1 MDSLSKKV
9 LLLGAS
15 GSIGSQTLDIIDEAK
30 DKFTLTAF
38 SVGKN
43 KARAIELLKKYDSV
57 KHVYISSEEDAKEI
71 RELFPKIKVFSGPKG
86 LAKLTK
92 KSEYDMCVDAL
103 VGFAGFEPAVIALKK
118 DKVLCLANKEALV
131 VGGQIINNLL
141 LNGKG
146 TLYPIDSEHVALAKC
161 LSKCNFADVKNL
173 IITASGGA
181 LREVPIEDLENIKA
195 EEALKHPNW
204 KMGNKI
210 TIDCATMMNKGFE
223 IIEAFYLYRFPLEQ
237 IKVQMHDESLIH
249 SAVEL
254 NDGTFLV
261 DYGKPD
267 MHNPIKWAL
276 YEGKVD
282 FEVKKVKS
290 LKEFKDCHFR
300 EYDPNRYP
308 CTELAKKALEGGPAK
323 LIALNAANEVM
334 VNKYLK
340 GEIKFTDIAKNVEK
354 FMEAM
359 PVIPYI
365 SVSSAKVIDRLIRKE
380 AEQCCT
386 AKPPKGYRS
395 LCFPSWR

>member
-1 MDSLSKKV
+1 MDLTCKKV

-15 GSIGSQTLDIIDEAK
+15 GSIGSQTIDIINEAK
-30 DKFTLTAF
+30 DKFSLTAF

-43 KARAIELLKKYDSV
+43 KTRALELLKEFPSV
-57 KHVYISSEEDAKEI
+57 KHVYITSEDDAKEI
-71 RELFPKIKVFSGPKG
+71 AKQFPKIKVFSGPKG

-92 KSEYDMCVDAL
+92 KADYDMCVDAL

-118 DKVLCLANKEALV
+118 NKILCLANKEALV

-141 LNGKG
+141 FNGKG
-146 TLYPIDSEHVALAKC
+146 KLYPIDSEHVALAKC
-161 LSKCNFADVKNL
+161 LSKCNLEDVKNL

-181 LREVPIEDLENIKA
+181 LRNVPLEELENVKA
-195 EEALKHPNW
+195 EEALKHPTW

-223 IIEAFYLYRFPLEQ
+223 IIEAFYLYHFPLEQ

-254 NDGTFLV
+254 NDGTILV

-276 YEGKVD
+276 YEGNVD

-290 LKEFKDCHFR
+290 LEEFKDCHFH
-300 EYDPNRYP
+300 EFDPKRYP

-340 GEIKFTDIAKNVEK
+340 DEIKFTDIAKNVEK
-354 FMEAM
+354 LVDSM
-359 PVIPYI
+359 PVFPYV
-365 SVSSAKVIDRLIRKE
+365 SVSSAKLIDKLIRKE
-380 AEQCCT
+380 AEQC
-386 AKPPKGYRS
+386 
-395 LCFPSWR
+395 

>member
-1 MDSLSKKV
+1 MSSQKSKKV

-30 DKFTLTAF
+30 GEFMLTSF

-43 KARAIELLKKYDSV
+43 KDRAIELLKKYDSV
-57 KHVYISSEEDAKEI
+57 QCIYITSQEDAKEI
-71 RELFPKIKVFSGPKG
+71 AKLFPKIKVFSGKKG
-86 LAKLTK
+86 LSKLTK
-92 KSEYDMCVDAL
+92 KADYDMCVDAL

-118 DKVLCLANKEALV
+118 DKTLCLANKEALV
-131 VGGQIINNLL
+131 VGGQIINNIL
-141 LNGKG
+141 LNKKGK
-146 TLYPIDSEHVALAKC
+146 LYPIDSEHVALAKC
-161 LSKCNFADVKNL
+161 LSKCNFEDVKNL

-181 LREVPIEDLENIKA
+181 LRDIPLKDLENIKA
-195 EEALKHPNW
+195 SEALKHPTW

-223 IIEAFYLYRFPLEQ
+223 IIEAFYLYHFPLEQ

-267 MHNPIKWAL
+267 MHNPIRWAL
-276 YEGKVD
+276 YEGNVE
-282 FEVKKVKS
+282 FEIKKVKS
-290 LKEFKDCHFR
+290 LEEFKDCHFR
-300 EYDPNRYP
+300 EYDPKRYP

-340 GEIKFTDIAKNVEK
+340 DEIKFTDIAKNVEK
-354 FMEAM
+354 MVEYM
-359 PVIPYI
+359 PSIPYI
-365 SVSSAKVIDRLIRKE
+365 SVSSAKVIDKLIRKE
-380 AEQCCT
+380 AEQC
-386 AKPPKGYRS
+386 
-395 LCFPSWR
+395 

>member
-1 MDSLSKKV
+1 MDSTCKKV

-15 GSIGSQTLDIIDEAK
+15 GSIGSQTIDIISEAK
-30 DKFTLTAF
+30 DKFVLTSF

-43 KARAIELLKKYDSV
+43 KEKAIEILKSFPSV
-57 KHVYISSEEDAKEI
+57 KHIFISSDEDAQEI
-71 RELFPKIKVFSGPKG
+71 AKQFPNIKAFSGKKG

-92 KSEYDMCVDAL
+92 KADYDMCVDAL
-103 VGFAGFEPAVIALKK
+103 VGFAGFEPAIIALKK
-118 DKVLCLANKEALV
+118 DKILCLANKEALV

-146 TLYPIDSEHVALAKC
+146 KLYPIDSEHVALAKC

-181 LREVPIEDLENIKA
+181 LRDVPLEDLDNIKA
-195 EEALKHPNW
+195 SEALKHPTW

-254 NDGTFLV
+254 NDGSFLV

-267 MHNPIKWAL
+267 MHNPIRWAL
-276 YEGKVD
+276 YEGNVD
-282 FEVKKVKS
+282 YEIKKVKS

-300 EYDPNRYP
+300 EYDPKRYP

-340 GEIKFTDIAKNVEK
+340 DEIKFSDIAKNVEK
-354 FMEAM
+354 LVEYM
-359 PVIPYI
+359 PGIPYV
-365 SVSSAKVIDRLIRKE
+365 SVSSAKVIDKLIRKE
-380 AEQCCT
+380 AEKC
-386 AKPPKGYRS
+386 
-395 LCFPSWR
+395 